1 MPAQWKCI
9 LRIVEDLLAEQTQ
22 NSKRKI
28 SLKALDL
35 DKPLAL
41 RLAPVQF
48 SEPLYPCINGK
59 IH

>member
-9 LRIVEDLLAEQTQ
+9 LMIVKDLAEQTQ

-35 DKPLAL
+35 DKPLTL